1 MAPYRCKSQYRILPH
16 HPHPQLATTPSP
28 MGEDTGITSPYLH
41 FLPEINLLAHYV
53 KEKDTPLTNVLLFPS
68 YTI

>member
-1 MAPYRCKSQYRILPH
+1 
-16 HPHPQLATTPSP
+16 
-28 MGEDTGITSPYLH
+28 MGEDAGITSPYLH